1 MNQKGVTSLFSGIAI
16 LFVSIIFLGIFIY
29 FAMNYFGTLED
40 SQRMKN
46 NRDNL
51 AYINDI
57 LTDLKDSEV
66 GSYKEVYLD
75 LSDPI
80 TVDNNSSN
88 LYLRQEIK
96 NKRSIENLKTQSQIG
111 SLIINRQ
118 ETSLLYNI
126 DYNNNILFYNYI
138 DIMPGLEELRFS
150 VVDKNNNIPIIEIQR
165 IGDEILI
172 EEVVNQSIVLSNNNI
187 NQDLVLTSYFIASDA
202 VDTEYLNKTIFFE
215 EPITIEK
222 KETKEIEVVCAPEE
236 NYILKL
242 NTDKGRE
249 IVKPIKTN

>member
-165 IGDEILI
+165 IGD
-172 EEVVNQSIVLSNNNI
+172 
-187 NQDLVLTSYFIASDA
+187 
-202 VDTEYLNKTIFFE
+202 
-215 EPITIEK
+215 
-222 KETKEIEVVCAPEE
+222 
-236 NYILKL
+236 
-242 NTDKGRE
+242 
-249 IVKPIKTN
+249 